1 MERIV
6 SATEARVHFGE
17 MMRRAVEDREHI
29 IVQRSGKS
37 YIVLLSYAEYQRLGK
52 GQQHATWRET
62 LDEIRRVRDQIAAR
76 LEGRSLTPPEEV
88 LRQLREERDAQLT
101 GLR

>member
-37 YIVLLSYAEYQRLGK
+37 YIVLLSYAEYQRLGEK
-52 GQQHATWRET
+52 HNQADWKDLVARARAQIQAELGDRE
-62 LDEIRRVRDQIAAR
+62 
-76 LEGRSLTPPEEV
+76 LTPPDEI
-88 LRQLREERDAQLT
+88 LRQVREERDAQLT